1 MRKVWLL
8 TLACLI
14 LLCCGCGKEPAETT
28 VPITD
33 ASAATQDASPDLGL
47 EYEIFDGQVRI
58 LGVTRSEEEIVIPEN
73 IEGLPVTAIGEEAFY
88 QNPCRSV
95 ILPETLRT
103 IESAAFY
110 RCYYLEEI
118 RIPAAVTEIGSGAFF
133 RTSSL
138 RNIWVAEGNTA
149 YCDLDGVLLSG
160 DKTTLIHYP
169 EGREEATYTIPETVS
184 AIEGLA
190 FGYYPFVRSL
200 VIHPGVTYLHDA
212 SLAVITDGLTVIAE
226 SGSAAEHFA
235 STHNITC
242 RTGVIPAFLIG
253 RDGGNRISVQMPPSN
268 EINEDQSLLVEDYI
282 RKTLRETTGM
292 VLYLIRSETGITDT
306 ERDYTG
312 YCILLEARVICRT
325 KDLVS
330 IAFEG
335 TLDQKDAAHP
345 VSLFLILNYNPETL
359 TQVHFYDLYVVDEAL
374 YRAFAEKAENV
385 LLQELG
391 GQWPDGW
398 RGFAEE
404 ICSEEQFM
412 KGLQSE
418 SDYAWFLTET
428 GVVIS
433 YPVPHVL
440 GDQRQVELPYSAL
453 SPKNNP

>member
-1 MRKVWLL
+1 
-8 TLACLI
+8 
-14 LLCCGCGKEPAETT
+14 
-28 VPITD
+28 
-33 ASAATQDASPDLGL
+33 
-47 EYEIFDGQVRI
+47 
-58 LGVTRSEEEIVIPEN
+58 
-73 IEGLPVTAIGEEAFY
+73 
-88 QNPCRSV
+88 
-95 ILPETLRT
+95 
-103 IESAAFY
+103 
-110 RCYYLEEI
+110 
-118 RIPAAVTEIGSGAFF
+118 
-133 RTSSL
+133 
-138 RNIWVAEGNTA
+138 
-149 YCDLDGVLLSG
+149 
-160 DKTTLIHYP
+160 
-169 EGREEATYTIPETVS
+169 
-184 AIEGLA
+184 
-190 FGYYPFVRSL
+190 
-200 VIHPGVTYLHDA
+200 
-212 SLAVITDGLTVIAE
+212 
-226 SGSAAEHFA
+226 
-235 STHNITC
+235 
-242 RTGVIPAFLIG
+242 
-253 RDGGNRISVQMPPSN
+253 MPPSN